1 MAGKWQDK
9 SYSYKY
15 VTVLGSTGSIGI
27 NTLKVINHLKDRY
40 RVFGLS
46 ARKNIKLLRKQ
57 INQFNPVVV
66 AVENRELCNM
76 LKSEYRERKIKF
88 LSGIDGIAELAGMR
102 SDDIVVSAISGAVGL
117 IPTLAAIRKG
127 KRVALANKESMVI
140 AGSLM
145 LKEIKKHSAEL
156 IPVDSEHSAIF
167 QSLLGHKP
175 EDVHRLI
182 LTASGG
188 PFLNLPISKLQ
199 DVTVKEALNHP
210 HWEMGKKI
218 TIDSASLM
226 NKGLEVIEAHW
237 LFNIPVEKI
246 VVQIHPQSI
255 VHSMVEYIDGS
266 IIGQMGIA
274 DMRIPIS
281 YALSFPERL
290 NLDLPHLD
298 LSRVGAL
305 TFSSPDPER
314 FPCLKLA
321 YQSIK
326 IGETMPAILNAANE
340 VAVNAFLEGMIK
352 FTEVPII
359 LQRVM
364 EEHEVKPVRTI
375 EDILRADQW
384 ARERAKTIIEGR
396 K

>member
-1 MAGKWQDK
+1 MKRLAI
-9 SYSYKY
+9 
-15 VTVLGSTGSIGI
+15 LGSTGSIGV
-27 NTLKVINHLKDRY
+27 NTLDIVKRFPERFKVM
-40 RVFGLS
+40 GLS
-46 ARKNIKLLRKQ
+46 AGVNIKLLREQ
-57 INQFNPVVV
+57 ILYFNPKVV
-66 AVENRELCNM
+66 AVLNKELVDSLRNE
-76 LKSEYRERKIKF
+76 LPN
-88 LSGIDGIAELAGMR
+88 IDIEILHGVEGLIQVATHPEV
-102 SDDIVVSAISGAVGL
+102 DQVVSAIVGAVGL
-117 IPTLAAIRKG
+117 IPTLSAIKTG
-127 KRVALANKESMVI
+127 KSIALANKESLVM
-140 AGSLM
+140 AGKIM
-145 LKEIKKHSAEL
+145 IEETKKHNAQIL
-156 IPVDSEHSAIF
+156 PVDSEHSAIF
-167 QSLLGHKP
+167 QALLGHKP
-175 EDVHRLI
+175 EEVRRLI

-188 PFLNLPISKLQ
+188 PFLHLPISKLQ
-199 DVTVKEALNHP
+199 DVTVLEALNHP

-246 VVQIHPQSI
+246 AVQIHPQSI

-281 YALSFPERL
+281 YALSFPQRL

-298 LSRVGAL
+298 LSRVGPLSFFA
-305 TFSSPDPER
+305 PDPDR

-321 YQSIK
+321 YQSIQ
-326 IGETMPAILNAANE
+326 IGETMPAILNASNE

-352 FTEVPII
+352 FIDVPVI

-364 EEHEVKPVRTI
+364 EEHEVKPVKTI

-384 ARERAKTIIEGR
+384 ARERAKAIIEGR
-396 K
+396 KLC